1 MELLDLEM
9 SFEELKENKLAVAE
23 YFALPINADISKF
36 EKQITKIGFPLWL
49 KLNSW
54 EHKLHLGGVE
64 KEHSIEELKK
74 THAGMKKRFPD
85 KKFILQENVSGI
97 EIIAGIKTDRT
108 FGRVLMLG
116 SGGSFAEIIKDTGF
130 VILPAEKPEIE
141 NALKE
146 LKIYPIL
153 LEKNANINK
162 LIDLIKQFSELNIEE
177 ADLNPIIVNEK
188 EAVIVDARISLKE
201 E

>member
-9 SFEELKENKLAVAE
+9 SFEEIKESKLAIAE
-23 YFALPINADISKF
+23 YFVLPINADISKF
-36 EKQITKIGFPLWL
+36 EKQIKKISFPLWI

-64 KEHSIEELKK
+64 KAHSLEELKK
-74 THAGMKKRFPD
+74 KHEAMKKRFSD
-85 KKFILQENVSGI
+85 KKFILQEDVKGI
-97 EIIAGIKTDRT
+97 EIIAGIKYDKT
-108 FGRVLMLG
+108 FGKVVMLG
-116 SGGSFAEIIKDTGF
+116 SGGSFAELLKDVEF
-130 VILPAEKPEIE
+130 VILPCEKQEIE
-141 NALKE
+141 NAIKE

-162 LIDLIKQFSELNIEE
+162 LIDLIKSFSQLELEE

-188 EAVIVDARISLKE
+188 DAVIVDARVSLKDE
-201 E
+201 